1 MRSPQYIPVGPV
13 YCWDSGSVE
22 QAFEVALVEQEVTVV
37 VEQEVEAEWREEYY
51 TGASTPIEV
60 HSTEAVTGHVNDKS
74 EEWAE

>member
-1 MRSPQYIPVGPV
+1 MRSPQYIPAGPV

-37 VEQEVEAEWREEYY
+37 VEQGVGAEWWEEYY

-60 HSTEAVTGHVNDKS
+60 HSTEVVTGHLNDKS

>member
-1 MRSPQYIPVGPV
+1 MRSPQYIPAEPV

-51 TGASTPIEV
+51 TGASTPTEV
-60 HSTEAVTGHVNDKS
+60 HSTEVVTGHVNDKR